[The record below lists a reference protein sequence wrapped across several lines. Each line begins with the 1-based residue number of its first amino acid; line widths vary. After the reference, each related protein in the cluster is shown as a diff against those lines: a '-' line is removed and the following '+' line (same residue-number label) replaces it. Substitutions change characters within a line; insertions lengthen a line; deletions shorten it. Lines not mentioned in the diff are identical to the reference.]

1 MEKDWVVVFETD
13 QPYRADIILQMLQ
26 GEGIEAVLMNK
37 KDSSYVVLGEAEVLV
52 SSGSSARALELIKN
66 LEF

>member
-13 QPYRADIILQMLQ
+13 QPYRADIVMQMLQ
-26 GEGIEAVLMNK
+26 SEGIEAVLMNK
-37 KDSSYVVLGEAEVLV
+37 KDSSYVVLGEVEVLV
-52 SSGSSARALELIKN
+52 RSEFSARATDLIKN